1 MRSSSSILFILSL
14 AAFAI
19 PVFSNPNATVPGEV
33 SCPYPTLHNLAVE
46 WNIEGDENRDCSVA
60 VRYRKLGQESWK
72 EAMPLVRVAA
82 GGPIRTFQWAN
93 KLSGSIFNL
102 IPDTEYE
109 VALHLEDPDGGEA
122 KQEIVGKTRAM
133 PVPMAGARVVRVN
146 KYTLREEAA
155 KAAPG
160 TIFKLAPGAYDYFEV
175 PCDGVSGK
183 PIIFMPDENAYHGGR
198 DIPAE
203 ENPKRGDSLFRGIS
217 LQDRSHVIL
226 DGLVSHG
233 TIDLFNAEDCVVKNC
248 RVYAPFG
255 IITSWTSNMGK
266 KWSPEVGTR
275 LRGGPQPEK
284 WNRRERIPEDLPPH
298 AINCIITDNTVIG
311 LTPWAANTLGPANKN
326 IGEGIEVS
334 GKGLDICYNYV
345 RGFRDCISTVEGTSA
360 VEQVCIDIYNN
371 DIEFGTD
378 EGIEADYCMSNCRIY
393 NNRITNCNTGLSSQP
408 ALGGPVYFIRNVHY
422 NLLGMAYKFY
432 NNSDGNIV
440 WHNTV
445 VKSGTGAA
453 CFASAAW
460 SNSIFRNNLTVGSAP
475 LSVSNRRDKGWAAY
489 FGGADSSCDFDFN
502 GYGVV
507 GVPFAGNI
515 AGQEFDSLESL
526 RKNTT
531 EKNSVQVGLDVFR
544 LPISIPDEPFK
555 EYHPPDLRLATRSPA
570 IDAGVALPNIND
582 DFRGSAPDLGAY
594 EQGDKLPHYGP
605 RPRDQQ

>member
-1 MRSSSSILFILSL
+1 MRRFSAFTFILCFCGMSGNL
-14 AAFAI
+14 RA
-19 PVFSNPNATVPGEV
+19 NPNATIPGVV
-33 SCPYPTLHNLAVE
+33 SSPYPTLHNLAVE
-46 WNIEGDENRDCSVA
+46 WLIDGDENKDCSVS
-60 VRYRKLGQESWK
+60 VHYRKLGQENWK

-82 GGPIRTFQWAN
+82 GGPIRTFAWPN

-102 IPDTEYE
+102 TPGTEYE
-109 VALHLEDPDGGEA
+109 IALHLQDPDGGDA
-122 KQEIVGKTRAM
+122 KQVIVAKTRAM
-133 PVPMAGARVVRVN
+133 PVPMPGAPVVRVN
-146 KYTLREEAA
+146 PKTLAQAAA

-160 TIFKLAPGAYDYFEV
+160 TIFKLAPGTYGYFEV
-175 PCDGVSGK
+175 PCDGTSEK
-183 PIIFMPDENAYHGGR
+183 PIIFMPDENAYHGGL
-198 DIPAE
+198 DIP
-203 ENPKRGDSLFRGIS
+203 PDQTRKRGDALFKGIS
-217 LQDRSHVIL
+217 LQDRNHVIL

-233 TIDLFNAEDCVVKNC
+233 TVDLFNAEECVVKNC

-266 KWSPEVGTR
+266 KWSPEVGSR

-284 WNRRERIPEDLPPH
+284 WNRRNNNPDDLPPH
-298 AINCIITDNTVIG
+298 AINCIISDNVVIG

-440 WHNTV
+440 LHNTV

-453 CFASAAW
+453 CFARAVW
-460 SNSIFRNNLTVGSAP
+460 SNSVFRNNLTVGGAP
-475 LSVSNRRDKGWAAY
+475 ISVSNKHDKGWAAY

-507 GVPFAGNI
+507 GIPFTGNI
-515 AGQEFDSLESL
+515 AGQEFNSLESL

-531 EKNSVQVGLDVFR
+531 EKNGVEVGLDVFAA
-544 LPISIPDEPFK
+544 PIAIPDEPFK
-555 EYHPPDLRLATRSPA
+555 EYHPPDLRLAMRSTA
-570 IDAGVALPNIND
+570 VDAGVTLPNIND
-582 DFRGSAPDLGAY
+582 HFRGSAPDLGAY
-594 EQGDKLPHYGP
+594 EQGESLPHYGP
-605 RPRDQQ
+605 RPRDK